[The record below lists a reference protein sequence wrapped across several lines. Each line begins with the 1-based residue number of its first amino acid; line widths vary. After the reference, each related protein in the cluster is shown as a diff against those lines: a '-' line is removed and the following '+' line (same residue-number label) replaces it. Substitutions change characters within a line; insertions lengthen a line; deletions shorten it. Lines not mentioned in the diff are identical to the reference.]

1 VTLAASVIRQMSLE
15 CNTSEASR
23 GDIMLKWITRLCLV
37 SGMLLPVVL
46 TYAQDSA
53 DLDSQPIMQ
62 MLARVLDTPTNRQ
75 EILFNDRLA
84 IEQAYPPAQMP
95 ADWAAFENMV
105 DDSSEAIW
113 WPVFLRGGSAVINNY
128 FAQGAGMPA
137 AIGVEAF
144 QITQEMSYGVPPE
157 RALQIQG
164 TFDRSAIEAA
174 YTTREY
180 TQEAAG
186 DLALWCP
193 AAGCDQGMS
202 LNLAGRDVSNP
213 FGGDIGR
220 SEPALIG
227 DSVIISSPVL
237 DALTAE
243 ADSLAA
249 DPFYR
254 SAVAALVGEGALVN
268 AYFMGG
274 ENVLLLADPLG
285 FLTPSLSPDE
295 IAALLEAFTEDY
307 APLPQ
312 PLLMVI
318 GDVVTADEQQG
329 RLVLSYATEEAAQAA
344 ADLLPQR
351 IASYTSLVSSLSLTE
366 LLAERGV
373 TEPRVEVVPGEEG
386 VFSVLLTLPTPKI
399 SAEDILTYASPD
411 AGDAPATMPAMIY
424 RLLFEMVLRRD
435 LGWLSTAP
443 LESLEALAG
452 S

>member
-1 VTLAASVIRQMSLE
+1 VIRQMSLE

-23 GDIMLKWITRLCLV
+23 GDIMLKWITRVCLA

-46 TYAQDSA
+46 TQAQDSA

-62 MLARVLDTPTNRQ
+62 MLARVPDTPTNRR
-75 EILFNDRLA
+75 EIVFNDRLA
-84 IEQAYPPAQMP
+84 IEEAYPPAQMP
-95 ADWAAFENMV
+95 ADWAAFINLDRDSDAPENV
-105 DDSSEAIW
+105 W
-113 WPVFLRGGSAVINNY
+113 WPVFSRGGSAVINNY
-128 FAQGAGMPA
+128 FPQGAGMPA
-137 AIGVEAF
+137 AIGVEPF
-144 QITQEMSYGVPPE
+144 QITQEMSYGMIPE
-157 RALQIQG
+157 QTLQIQG
-164 TFDRSAIEAA
+164 TFDRAAIEAA
-174 YTTREY
+174 YTARQY
-180 TQEAAG
+180 TEESTG

-193 AAGCDQGMS
+193 PAGCDQGMA

-227 DSVIISSPVL
+227 DSVIISSPSL

-254 SAVAALVGEGALVN
+254 SAVAALISDGVLIN

-274 ENVLLLADPLG
+274 EDILLLTNPLG
-285 FLTPSLSPDE
+285 FVPRTFSPNELT
-295 IAALLEAFTEDY
+295 ALLEAFTEDY

-312 PLLMVI
+312 PLLLVI

-329 RLVLSYATEEAAQAA
+329 RLVLSYTSEEAAQAA

-351 IASYTSLVSSLSLTE
+351 IASYTSLASYVNVSLTE
-366 LLAERGV
+366 LLAERRV

-386 VFSVLLTLPTPKI
+386 IFSVLLTLPTPKI

-411 AGDAPATMPAMIY
+411 PDPPATRPATIY
-424 RLLFEMVLRRD
+424 QLLLDMVLRRD

-443 LESLEALAG
+443 LESLEALVG